1 MPTLCLHRK
10 VIATAGQSRS
20 NDKDMRSLSNHMTH
34 LAATSCDNVNT
45 EGFITYQYTEGF
57 ITYLQTT
64 AGGKNVTKS
73 IDADIT
79 RCFNIS
85 PGSSKQN
92 GNIEHTVHILIVHT

>member
-1 MPTLCLHRK
+1 VPTLCLHRK

-34 LAATSCDNVNT
+34 LAATSCDNIN
-45 EGFITYQYTEGF
+45 TEGF